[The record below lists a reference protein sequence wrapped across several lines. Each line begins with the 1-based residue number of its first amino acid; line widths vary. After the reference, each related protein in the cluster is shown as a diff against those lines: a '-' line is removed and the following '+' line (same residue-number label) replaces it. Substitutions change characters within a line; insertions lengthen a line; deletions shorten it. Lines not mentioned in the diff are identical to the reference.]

1 MTKFPVKFPVSREL
15 RAETGSRTTG
25 SSGPIN
31 YRNCGPFLCSLSSA
45 FSNFRFYGANKLETY
60 LLSTE
65 TGSIVEPSLCRQT
78 SELQPTY
85 ASAFNPATIA
95 VEKALS
101 EDVARGS
108 KAC

>member
-31 YRNCGPFLCSLSSA
+31 YRNCGPFLRSLSSA
-45 FSNFRFYGANKLETY
+45 FSNFRFDGANKLETY

-65 TGSIVEPSLCRQT
+65 TGSIVANPVLVPPNIR
-78 SELQPTY
+78 
-85 ASAFNPATIA
+85 ASADLRFGFQ
-95 VEKALS
+95 S
-101 EDVARGS
+101 GDDCG
-108 KAC
+108 